1 MKHIIVIETADG
13 VDGLTPHPMSA
24 FEQEVLTRTIDLFL
38 ETEKRVG
45 FVQCRFNV
53 SSAIAAVHE
62 MYGAP
67 VWDPNYIPS
76 QGPEPACEWYGRNVG
91 PHSWVDTVDGHQRC
105 QNCKYERPK

>member
-13 VDGLTPHPMSA
+13 VDGMTPHPMST
-24 FEQEVLTRTIDLFL
+24 FEQEVLSRTIELFL

-45 FVQCRFNV
+45 FVQSRFNV

-67 VWDPNYIPS
+67 AWDPNDIPS
-76 QGPEPACEWYGRNVG
+76 R
-91 PHSWVDTVDGHQRC
+91 
-105 QNCKYERPK
+105 